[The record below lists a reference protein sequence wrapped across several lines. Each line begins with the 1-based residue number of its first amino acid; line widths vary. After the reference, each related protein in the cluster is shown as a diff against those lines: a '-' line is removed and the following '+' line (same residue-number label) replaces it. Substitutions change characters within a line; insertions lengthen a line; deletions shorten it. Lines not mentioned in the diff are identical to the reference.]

1 MQRKLTDPFIRKLK
15 PGPKR
20 IEVRDTLLPGFGIR
34 VSPKGK
40 KTHFVCCRVYGKQK
54 RVQLGHYPAVTLADA
69 RKRAREI
76 LECPE
81 ALIDEKPAMTVDQA
95 LDLYFKLYVAT
106 HIKHPRD
113 QESRLKRK
121 FGSQFGHRDLES
133 IKKPEIVAILDTIMA
148 EGAPTQ
154 ANRVLYYLH
163 RFFGWCVE
171 RGYIEIN
178 PAHGI
183 RKPAKEIPRDR
194 YLDHGELASVY
205 VAAGDLGF
213 PLGTFAQIL
222 ILTGQRRGEVA
233 GMRWSEIDLDA
244 KLWNLPSSRAK
255 NGRAHTIPLSSAA
268 IEILRSM
275 PRFLR
280 SDFVFTTTGESGV
293 SGFGKLKCRLDAA
306 TGVTDWRLHDLR
318 RTAATGMAEMGI
330 EPHVVEKILNH
341 SSGKISGVAAVYNR
355 FDYRDEMRE
364 ALEQWASEVLAGAD
378 SNRLT
383 STSVVP
389 RGHIGR

>member
-148 EGAPTQ
+148 EE
-154 ANRVLYYLH
+154 H
-163 RFFGWCVE
+163 
-171 RGYIEIN
+171 
-178 PAHGI
+178 
-183 RKPAKEIPRDR
+183 
-194 YLDHGELASVY
+194 
-205 VAAGDLGF
+205 
-213 PLGTFAQIL
+213 
-222 ILTGQRRGEVA
+222 QRRPIASSIICIVFRLVCGA
-233 GMRWSEIDLDA
+233 RIYRNKPSPRHQKTSER
-244 KLWNLPSSRAK
+244 NSSR
-255 NGRAHTIPLSSAA
+255 S
-268 IEILRSM
+268 
-275 PRFLR
+275 
-280 SDFVFTTTGESGV
+280 V
-293 SGFGKLKCRLDAA
+293 SGP
-306 TGVTDWRLHDLR
+306 W
-318 RTAATGMAEMGI
+318 
-330 EPHVVEKILNH
+330 
-341 SSGKISGVAAVYNR
+341 
-355 FDYRDEMRE
+355 
-364 ALEQWASEVLAGAD
+364 
-378 SNRLT
+378 
-383 STSVVP
+383 
-389 RGHIGR
+389 